1 MDDRKNS
8 TSPDALYVRRVCDPA
23 PIVDVRRDADFASA
37 RTLVADALHR
47 SPDAVEECRTD
58 LPSGRQVVSYC
69 FRGRAVSQGVAAAL
83 RLMGI
88 EANFLE
94 RHQRHAI
101 RPDRDRAVA
110 MSPS

>member
-8 TSPDALYVRRVCDPA
+8 ISPYDL
-23 PIVDVRRDADFASA
+23 DVRLGSETAPVVVDACRADFAGA
-37 RTLVADALHR
+37 ETLVADALHR
-47 SPDAVEECRTD
+47 SPDAVEEWRTD
-58 LPSGRQVVSYC
+58 LPGGRQVVSYC
-69 FRGRAVSQGVAAAL
+69 FQGREVSQQGVAAAP

-94 RHQRHAI
+94 GHSII

>member
-1 MDDRKNS
+1 M
-8 TSPDALYVRRVCDPA
+8 ALMFGSAPKRRLLLMHVA
-23 PIVDVRRDADFASA
+23 LTLLGAE
-37 RTLVADALHR
+37 TLVADALHR
-47 SPDAVEECRTD
+47 SPDAVEEWRTD
-58 LPSGRQVVSYC
+58 LPGGRQVVSYC
-69 FRGRAVSQGVAAAL
+69 FQGREVSQQGVAAAP

-94 RHQRHAI
+94 GHSII

>member
-8 TSPDALYVRRVCDPA
+8 ISPYDL
-23 PIVDVRRDADFASA
+23 DVRLGSETAPVVVDPRRADFAGA
-37 RTLVADALHR
+37 ETLVADTLDR
-47 SPDAVEECRTD
+47 SPDAVEEWRTD
-58 LPSGRQVVSYC
+58 LPGGRQVVSYC
-69 FRGRAVSQGVAAAL
+69 FQGREVSQQGVAAAP
-83 RLMGI
+83 RLVGI

-94 RHQRHAI
+94 GHSII